1 MRKNRIGSTYVAS
14 MIREMADTK
23 TEVILALDVESRTKA
38 EAVLEAVGDKLDWV
52 KIGLQTYLRDG
63 PDFLYDIA
71 SSGKSIFLDLKL
83 HDIPNTMG
91 KAIESLAALPVKMLT
106 LHSTAGPEA
115 LLKCAE
121 TVNQFMPET
130 KLLAVTVLTSMNQ
143 DNLASVGVNNLIP
156 DQVDRLAKMAAEAGV
171 NGIVCSPLELVRLR
185 KILPQST
192 TFVTPG
198 IRPTG
203 SAIGDQKRIMTP
215 LEASNAGA
223 NFLVIGR
230 PILTAN
236 NPEHVL
242 FEIQSEMEK

>member
-1 MRKNRIGSTYVAS
+1 ML
-14 MIREMADTK
+14 DTK
-23 TEVILALDVESRTKA
+23 TEVILALDVESRAKA
-38 EAVLEAVGDKLDWV
+38 EAILEATGDTLDWV

-63 PDFLYDIA
+63 PDFLNDIA

-91 KAIESLAALPVKMLT
+91 KAIESLAALPVRMLT

-143 DNLASVGVNNLIP
+143 ENLASVGVNNSIP
-156 DQVDRLAKMAAEAGV
+156 DQVDRLAKMATEAGI
-171 NGIVCSPLELVRLR
+171 NGIVCSPLELLRLR
-185 KILPQST
+185 EKLPKST

-203 SAIGDQKRIMTP
+203 SAKGDQKRIMTP

-230 PILTAN
+230 PILTAK
-236 NPEHVL
+236 NPERIL
-242 FEIQSEMEK
+242 LEIQSELEK